1 MRSVVNVATGR
12 YVRGQERLTEWLSSH
27 NENDYF
33 VWRDMLP
40 AGSPAHVEIP
50 YAFKA
55 YALREAIAAGAKT
68 LLWADASVVPVQ
80 DLTPLWERIERDGYW
95 ISDQAGPEHDKGWSN
110 YEWTADEAY
119 ADLFSDGCYEHFQW
133 DSLRVSGTN
142 PITGQPA
149 SKGSYLDWCRGHNRN
164 VPHVVA
170 TTFGFSMDHEIGRA
184 LFAEYFRL
192 ASETKAF
199 CGPWVNANYKGE
211 REDLPRVGCCGPPD
225 VRGHRHDQTALSVIA
240 WRLGCKLTRWPDPF
254 AYRGH
259 EDERTILVAEAIS

>member
-27 NENDYF
+27 SENDYF

-55 YALREAIAAGAKT
+55 YALREAIASGAKT
-68 LLWADASVVPVQ
+68 LLWADASIVPVR

-110 YEWTADEAY
+110 YEWTADAAY
-119 ADLFSDGCYEHFQW
+119 PALFHGVNDM
-133 DSLRVSGTN
+133 
-142 PITGQPA
+142 PA
-149 SKGSYLDWCRGHNRN
+149 SVKALNRDI
-164 VPHVVA
+164 PHVVA

-259 EDERTILVAEAIS
+259 EDERTILLAEAIS